1 MSERQKTYTYVL
13 EPGVRREVEKRMTIV
28 MATPKNKTRDKFRGA
43 AYREGA
49 RYLRD
54 NLPEMGEAVIEWI
67 KDHDSSVEDV
77 MAEFDAIYKGDSS
90 KGLRVQVENAAEWA
104 RIEKQDAG

>member
-1 MSERQKTYTYVL
+1 
-13 EPGVRREVEKRMTIV
+13 MTVI
-28 MATPKNKTRDKFRGA
+28 MARPKKKTRDKFRGA
-43 AYREGA
+43 AYQEGA

-54 NLPEMGEAVIEWI
+54 NHPAMGEAVIEWI
-67 KDHDSSVEDV
+67 QEHGLTVEEV
-77 MAEFDAIYKGDSS
+77 MGEFDAVYKGDSS

>member
-1 MSERQKTYTYVL
+1 MTEMREKYNTL
-13 EPGVRREVEKRMTIV
+13 EPVGRREVEKRMTVV
-28 MATPKNKTRDKFRGA
+28 MATPKKKTQDKFRRA

-54 NLPEMGEAVIEWI
+54 NHSEMGEAVIEWI
-67 KDHDSSVEDV
+67 QEHGLTVEDV
-77 MAEFDAIYKGDSS
+77 MDEFDAVYKGDSS

-104 RIEKQDAG
+104 RIEKQDEG

>member
-1 MSERQKTYTYVL
+1 MTEKSKVYTYVL
-13 EPGVRREVEKRMTIV
+13 EREVEKRMTT
-28 MATPKNKTRDKFRGA
+28 ATRMMTPLQATQDKFRMA

-54 NLPEMGEAVIEWI
+54 NHPEMGEAVIEWI
-67 KDHDSSVEDV
+67 QEHKLTVEDV
-77 MAEFDAIYKGDSS
+77 MDEFDEIYKGDSS

-104 RIEKQDAG
+104 RIEKDAGD